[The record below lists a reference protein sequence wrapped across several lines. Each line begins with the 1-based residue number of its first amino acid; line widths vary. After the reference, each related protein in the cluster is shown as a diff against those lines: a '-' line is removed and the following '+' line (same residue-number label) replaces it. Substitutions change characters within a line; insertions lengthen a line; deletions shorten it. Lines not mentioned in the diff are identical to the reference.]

1 MTTKFS
7 LLIEDHQ
14 DIDGLPSKSLT
25 FVKDDGT
32 PIQNT
37 IISIDKFMG
46 TVWIRGLHMAHCNR
60 WIRIYFIL
68 NALQKLE
75 LFDMKVIRYTCL
87 DSVKQ
92 KQVLVSYQNQGTIWS
107 LEFPTT
113 SNRTQS
119 IRIDILQELKRLI
132 KEYHTPV
139 ALSVI
144 A

>member
-37 IISIDKFMG
+37 IISIDRSTS
-46 TVWIRGLHMAHCNR
+46 TVWIRGLHMVHRNQ
-60 WIRIYFIL
+60 WIRIYSIL
-68 NALQKLE
+68 NALQELK
-75 LFDMKVIRYTCL
+75 LFDMKMIRYTCL

-92 KQVLVSYQNQGTIWS
+92 KCVMINYQNQDSIWS
-107 LEFPTT
+107 LEFPTAN
-113 SNRTQS
+113 NRYRS
-119 IRIDILQELKRLI
+119 IRVDILQQLAHLI
-132 KEYHTPV
+132 KEYYTPV